1 MRIYMGIVMAL
12 GLFLIGAAPVT
23 AAPLA
28 DDTLKAMLENLGYTV
43 TVGGD
48 KIKTFKFEDSLPDD
62 SLTFTITASISSD
75 KSLLWLFT
83 GLYKMPEGKTPP
95 SGAMLALLAK
105 NDTIGPDFF
114 SYDDGGKLF
123 YLNAS
128 AANID
133 ITPAILRQKIKN
145 FIATLG
151 STRDLWTP
159 EKWH

>member
-1 MRIYMGIVMAL
+1 MRIYLGIVVAL
-12 GLFLIGAAPVT
+12 GLLLAGAAPAT
-23 AAPLA
+23 AVPLT
-28 DDTLKAMLENLGYTV
+28 DDALKTMLENFGYTV

-48 KIKTFKFEDSLPDD
+48 KIKTYKFEDSLPDD

-83 GLYKMPEGKTPP
+83 GLYKMPEGKMPP
-95 SGAMLALLAK
+95 SSAMLALLAK
-105 NDTIGPDFF
+105 NDSIGPDFF
-114 SYDDGGKLF
+114 SYDEGGKLF

-128 AANID
+128 AANTD
-133 ITPAILRQKIKN
+133 ITPAVLRQKIKN
-145 FIATLG
+145 FIATLV